1 VEAER
6 KKALDVARAQ
16 RLDRLKDEQSVLEQA
31 KEQQR
36 SLVEQLTAQ
45 KEQFMAQQKEIA
57 DAQSILV
64 PPSTAK
70 EARLTVTATGADGVP
85 IRADFDKAAIMNAAL
100 GSEQF
105 QAKQSAMRE
114 EMKEMRSRMKEEK
127 EKLLVEMERRRAL
140 LGEAREHTGVNAYQ
154 RELEDKARAEEA
166 RREEEHVARKKLEE
180 ETLRERERRQL
191 ESREN
196 REVRAREREEL
207 EAEKMQ
213 RLEYERR
220 TMVAELEAERARFEL
235 EKRAFQEGVSASQA
249 SMGVAAGGGG
259 AGAAGGGAGM
269 DPTGV
274 AALEQIRAAVEAE
287 RKAQEAM
294 LMAEQARMTDLM
306 QRERRELEQRL
317 AEEKAALEVR
327 DRHQN

>member
-1 VEAER
+1 
-6 KKALDVARAQ
+6 
-16 RLDRLKDEQSVLEQA
+16 
-31 KEQQR
+31 
-36 SLVEQLTAQ
+36 
-45 KEQFMAQQKEIA
+45 
-57 DAQSILV
+57 
-64 PPSTAK
+64 
-70 EARLTVTATGADGVP
+70 
-85 IRADFDKAAIMNAAL
+85 
-100 GSEQF
+100 
-105 QAKQSAMRE
+105 
-114 EMKEMRSRMKEEK
+114 MKEEK

-154 RELEDKARAEEA
+154 RELEEKARAEEA
-166 RREEEHVARKKLEE
+166 RREEEYAARRRLEE

-207 EAEKMQ
+207 EAERMQ

-235 EKRAFQEGVSASQA
+235 EKRAFQEGVSTSQA
-249 SMGVAAGGGG
+249 SMAAAAGG
-259 AGAAGGGAGM
+259 AGAGGGAGM

-294 LMAEQARMTDLM
+294 LMAEQARMADIM

-327 DRHQN
+327 DRHHTGHHTEQAAGQSPVHTSVLRGRKPCLAQG